1 MPLEIFISN
10 STIKIYINC
19 FCCLLVFLSG
29 KTLNITVPFTF
40 LIKVLFFCHICKV
53 SCASSCSENDWSS
66 VSGLL
71 AHTCTSPLVAT
82 PYWGS
87 AFPFRQSFKC
97 IQVTYSKVRVMSMFA
112 SCVKLCWSL
121 TSVALEELSE
131 IVVGLNLE
139 ASIKRSMSS
148 RNAVLYCMLNK
159 IWFQVQTILLRVTR
173 STKTVD
179 SNSNYI
185 SL

>member
-1 MPLEIFISN
+1 MPPVAQRMIGPQFQA
-10 STIKIYINC
+10 
-19 FCCLLVFLSG
+19 CLL
-29 KTLNITVPFTF
+29 THAP
-40 LIKVLFFCHICKV
+40 
-53 SCASSCSENDWSS
+53 
-66 VSGLL
+66 
-71 AHTCTSPLVAT
+71 SPLVAT

-139 ASIKRSMSS
+139 ASIKEACPAEMQFFI
-148 RNAVLYCMLNK
+148 AC
-159 IWFQVQTILLRVTR
+159 
-173 STKTVD
+173 
-179 SNSNYI
+179 
-185 SL
+185 